1 MKNIGS
7 FLVIIGI
14 AAIVLDFFNAVP
26 GILAWIYN
34 WGNGVAWGIK
44 IALIAIGAIVY
55 FVGNKSESSRG

>member
-7 FLVIIGI
+7 FLVILGI
-14 AAIVLDFFNAVP
+14 AAIVLDFIHFVP

-44 IALIAIGAIVY
+44 IAIIVVGAILY
-55 FVGNKSESSRG
+55 MIGNKTESSRN